1 MAHDAAHDN
10 HDKRYVKIWGIL
22 LVLLAISIAGP
33 TLGIQAVTLVTAF
46 GIAVVKA
53 LIVAAYFMHLN
64 VEKRFIWY
72 LLIISLAF
80 IGIFYFGVAPD
91 IMKGD
96 GTLWKDC
103 IIDKSCTMTGD
114 AAKDSTNYGIIR

>member
-1 MAHDAAHDN
+1 MAHDTTHGHD
-10 HDKRYVKIWGIL
+10 DKRYVKIWGIL
-22 LVLLAISIAGP
+22 LILLVISVAGP
-33 TLGIQAVTLVTAF
+33 TLEIQAITLITAF

-53 LIVAAYFMHLN
+53 LMVAAYFMHLN
-64 VEKRFIWY
+64 IEKRYIWY

-91 IMKGD
+91 VMNGD

-103 IIDKSCTMTGD
+103 VFDQSCIMTGD
-114 AAKDSTNYGIIR
+114 AAKDSTNYGIPR